1 MAIHALP
8 CAGGR
13 QHVAVNSRPRS
24 LAPALAPRPQ
34 AQPLPPH
41 RCRRLQTVPQEQP
54 LPSHRCR
61 RLQVYARRSSGRGG
75 SGGPRRQEPVPI
87 DRLVQQYALP
97 ALGLLVVGSL
107 VAPVLGG
114 LIFAA
119 TGVGIMIAAGAA
131 ALSLSW
137 VVVPLA
143 VAVFGMPALMAGG
156 LAAGRIPQLP
166 ASVCVWCVCVCVW
179 RATLE
184 SYLGKKFSS
193 TLHCAPSLVSPRP
206 PCLHCRRI
214 CDRCCRRAVA
224 AVDPAGARR
233 RRLVAGRFFGST
245 ALLPRRQRG
254 GGRHHRRGGAHH
266 RRRLAG

>member
-1 MAIHALP
+1 M
-8 CAGGR
+8 
-13 QHVAVNSRPRS
+13 
-24 LAPALAPRPQ
+24 
-34 AQPLPPH
+34 
-41 RCRRLQTVPQEQP
+41 
-54 LPSHRCR
+54 
-61 RLQVYARRSSGRGG
+61 
-75 SGGPRRQEPVPI
+75 PI

-166 ASVCVWCVCVCVW
+166 ASVCVCGVCVCVW
-179 RATLE
+179 RAHLSPTLAKN
-184 SYLGKKFSS
+184 SRQPSI
-193 TLHCAPSLVSPRP
+193 APP
-206 PCLHCRRI
+206 PLSHHVHPACI
-214 CDRCCRRAVA
+214 AGVFATA
-224 AVDPAGARR
+224 AAGALLLPLIQ
-233 RRLVAGRFFGST
+233 LVLVGGGLWLGASLGST